1 MIGPQDPLPMFGFFK
16 INFIIYLFCLIWVL
30 LILIV
35 PTVSEAG
42 TIQLQELDE
51 FENPIGKVGFSE
63 YHNDIEKI
71 QNPLSRAVYNSGDR
85 MCHLKSSRSFSI
97 NDNQMPYCARCFG
110 IFLGFAIGAGFATF
124 IVIDLKLWL
133 LVVGLVPI
141 GLDGGLQYVTSYESN
156 NIFRVLTGSLAG
168 FVTVM
173 AVGLITLE
181 ISKSVKYWF
190 MKRQWAKQYPE
201 QYSKKSKNT

>member
-1 MIGPQDPLPMFGFFK
+1 MIGTEDPLPMFGFFK
-16 INFIIYLFCLIWVL
+16 INFIIYLFCMIWLL

-35 PTVSEAG
+35 PAMSEPG
-42 TIQLQELDE
+42 TIQFQEFDE

-63 YHNDIEKI
+63 YYNDIEKI
-71 QNPLSRAVYNSGDR
+71 NNPLSRAVYHSGDR
-85 MCHLKSSRSFSI
+85 MCHMKSSRSFSI

-124 IVIDLKLWL
+124 IVIDLNLWL
-133 LVVGLVPI
+133 LIVGLVPI
-141 GLDGGLQYVTSYESN
+141 GLDGGLQLVTSYESN
-156 NIFRVLTGSLAG
+156 NFFRVITGSLAG

-181 ISKSVKYWF
+181 ISKSVKYWL
-190 MKRQWAKQYPE
+190 MKRQWSKQYPE
-201 QYSKKSKNT
+201 KYSKKFKNI

>member
-1 MIGPQDPLPMFGFFK
+1 MIWL
-16 INFIIYLFCLIWVL
+16 L

-35 PTVSEAG
+35 PAVSEPG
-42 TIQLQELDE
+42 TIQFQEFDE

-85 MCHLKSSRSFSI
+85 MCHMKSSRSFSI

-141 GLDGGLQYVTSYESN
+141 GLDGGLQLVTSYESN
-156 NIFRVLTGSLAG
+156 NFFRVITGSLAG

-181 ISKSVKYWF
+181 ISKSVKYWL
-190 MKRQWAKQYPE
+190 MKREWTKQNPE
-201 QYSKKSKNT
+201 RYSKKSKNT